1 MSTAAPTV
9 HSVAAPDLR
18 IGPAGWD
25 GRTLVAEAAAGEN
38 GSIYRLG
45 PLETLVLDALR
56 RPGTA
61 EQVQDRVQV
70 LGPLLQAAAGHEVVG
85 AGAHEEQV
93 GAVDLGQEAVAH
105 TSHGGTQLG
114 VRDPFDV
121 ASSAGGDNAGDTRHK
136 GLLLSLDTRAGDERI
151 PHSSQPQR
159 RTTAAGNPGV
169 GGGMRSVR
177 RDNALALSRRLRGE
191 AHSTTG
197 DGSLGNGQGAAQCP
211 ADTASGCGEGTHV
224 ARVYGRPL
232 STICGIAHT
241 DEGEQSPADAS
252 SPRRHESLLTLASP
266 Y

>member
-1 MSTAAPTV
+1 MEPVIGPEAVVEVAVGDVDEGNAPLGADDRRGLGLSVGPLAQNGAQGRHEGGAAVELAGAAGDDVPAAPR
-9 HSVAAPDLR
+9 SVVKDGGEVISPLVKAA
-18 IGPAGWD
+18 
-25 GRTLVAEAAAGEN
+25 T
-38 GSIYRLG
+38 
-45 PLETLVLDALR
+45 
-56 RPGTA
+56 
-61 EQVQDRVQV
+61 
-70 LGPLLQAAAGHEVVG
+70 GHEVVG
-85 AGAHEEQV
+85 TGAHEEHV
-93 GAVDLGQEAVAH
+93 GVGHLGQEAVAH

-159 RTTAAGNPGV
+159 RTAAADDPGA

-197 DGSLGNGQGAAQCP
+197 DGSLGNGEGAAQCP

-224 ARVYGRPL
+224 ARVYGRAIP
-232 STICGIAHT
+232 TICGIAHT
-241 DEGEQSPADAS
+241 DEGEQSPADA
-252 SPRRHESLLTLASP
+252 
-266 Y
+266 